1 MQFKLFSIPA
11 TADAEAE
18 EEPNRFLRSHR
29 VVSVQK
35 ELVQGGQTAYR
46 VFPQHVRLAA
56 RSRKRFCRKMNAYHG
71 NYTSGR
77 WSEDETAR
85 HVEPLLAFVRRAE
98 SDVFRRRVIESIEG
112 SCPKEART
120 A

>member
-11 TADAEAE
+11 TGDVEAE
-18 EEPNRFLRSHR
+18 EELNCFR
-29 VVSVQK
+29 
-35 ELVQGGQTAYR
+35 
-46 VFPQHVRLAA
+46 
-56 RSRKRFCRKMNAYHG
+56 CKMAVYHG

-77 WSEDETAR
+77 WTEEETAR

-98 SDVFRRRVIESIEG
+98 SDAFRRRVFESIEG

>member
-11 TADAEAE
+11 TGDSASE
-18 EEPNRFLRSHR
+18 EELNRFLRSHR
-29 VVSVQK
+29 AV
-35 ELVQGGQTAYR
+35 
-46 VFPQHVRLAA
+46 AA
-56 RSRKRFCRKMNAYHG
+56 RSRKRFRRKMALCHD

-77 WSEDETAR
+77 WTEEETAR

-98 SDVFRRRVIESIEG
+98 SHAFCRRVLESIEG

>member
-1 MQFKLFSIPA
+1 M
-11 TADAEAE
+11 T
-18 EEPNRFLRSHR
+18 FL
-29 VVSVQK
+29 
-35 ELVQGGQTAYR
+35 GYR
-46 VFPQHVRLAA
+46 VFPGHVRLAA
-56 RSRKRFCRKMNAYHG
+56 RSRKRFRRKMAVYHG

-77 WSEDETAR
+77 WTEEETAR

-98 SDVFRRRVIESIEG
+98 SMRSRRRVIESIEG